1 MALTDQNLQELQNG
15 LKDNLEKER
24 LSSGDTFITKDK
36 KTYQVVNSVNDT
48 TQALAVAPVYSDG
61 QVDYSQTAIVVA
73 GTQPGLNESTKN
85 AVEASGVFGLTD
97 GQLTAQTEA
106 IDQFYQETVKKL
118 EVHKGTVSN
127 MSGFS
132 QSGPGVAKVGAK
144 YQVPK

>member
-73 GTQPGLNESTKN
+73 GT
-85 AVEASGVFGLTD
+85 
-97 GQLTAQTEA
+97 
-106 IDQFYQETVKKL
+106 
-118 EVHKGTVSN
+118 
-127 MSGFS
+127 
-132 QSGPGVAKVGAK
+132 
-144 YQVPK
+144 